1 MARRFTEDQ
10 MASLRRAWVVRRNV
24 VPITALD
31 DNGYGYR
38 VNSDDALARERFA
51 EILLSYQIEREE
63 HLHTRRRSIQANKK
77 GGDAS

>member
-1 MARRFTEDQ
+1 MARRYTEDQ
-10 MASLRRAWVVRRNV
+10 QAALRRAWVIRRNV

-63 HLHTRRRSIQANKK
+63 QLHTRRRSLQANRK
-77 GGDAS
+77 GGEAA